1 MPPGI
6 VPGGILDYD
15 IKMNVSFSW
24 RHTPMNRHIA
34 SRLTA
39 AGLALSLL
47 ALPAAQAL
55 TPKQAAQLLQTY
67 YIDEVPQ
74 SVLEQPTIEDMLAA
88 LGDPYTEYFTAE
100 DYAAFAATMQ
110 DSTLVGVGIS
120 YSHTENG
127 LLLGGVMADSPAEA
141 GGLQAGDIIVAVD
154 GQDVLKEPDEDVI
167 SDWFKGEVG
176 SKVQVTYLRGGAR
189 RTVTLTRNI
198 VVVPATSSDLLAGH
212 IGYIDCDTFGEET
225 YGHFRDA
232 IDAYGAEADVWIVD
246 LRTNLGGA
254 TDAAVDSAGLFIGEG
269 DLLYFRDGV
278 GNYEYHPY
286 ENDAATDAPVIVL
299 VDQNTASAA
308 EIFTAAIQ
316 SYSRGLIIGDRT
328 YGKGVAQT
336 VLTKRSFPR
345 FFADGDALKIT
356 SHRFFSPAGNTT
368 DQIGV
373 IPNLLMDER
382 LAADVA
388 LLLADSVPEQGD
400 DTLQID
406 LGGAL
411 WQLNLTTAVQET
423 PEALLA
429 LLEALPISAGVWL
442 SKGDNNWL
450 DATAVQAGAQVGLEV
465 EAPLFTDH
473 DQSRYAEALSILK
486 TYDMLQG
493 VGDGSYHPANTL
505 TRAELCQILA
515 SALNCVIP
523 ENPSPYTD
531 VSDDAWYAPAVI
543 AVSNMGLVKGIGHD
557 LFLPEEPIDH
567 QQFITVMGRL
577 AQRLNMFL
585 YEDSAAMPSSALES
599 EALAG
604 YDGWA
609 KSSVWLLAESQE
621 GYFGNSLNLL
631 WDDPANIVST
641 QPTTRDE
648 AAYLLYRLLTYTEIL
663 PPT

>member
-15 IKMNVSFSW
+15 IRVKVSFSW
-24 RHTPMNRHIA
+24 RYIPMNRQIA

-47 ALPAAQAL
+47 TLPAAQAL

-100 DYAAFAATMQ
+100 DYAAFAASMQ
-110 DSTLVGVGIS
+110 DSTLVGIGIS
-120 YSHTENG
+120 YTHTTDG
-127 LLLGGVMADSPAEA
+127 LLLSGVMAGSPAEA

-176 SKVQVTYLRGGAR
+176 SKIRVTYLRGSVR
-189 RTVTLTRNI
+189 RTVTLIRNV
-198 VVVPATSSDLLAGH
+198 VVVPATSSELLAGH

-225 YGHFRDA
+225 YGHFLDA
-232 IDAYGAEADVWIVD
+232 IDDYGAEADVWIID
-246 LRTNLGGA
+246 LRANLGGA

-269 DLLYFRDGV
+269 DLLYFRDGI

-286 ENDAATDAPVIVL
+286 EKTAATDAPVIVL

-373 IPNLLMDER
+373 IPDLLMDGHW
-382 LAADVA
+382 APGTA
-388 LLLADSVPEQGD
+388 LLLADSVPRQGHD
-400 DTLQID
+400 ALQID

-411 WQLNLTTAVQET
+411 WQLDLETAAQEVPEELT
-423 PEALLA
+423 A
-429 LLEALPISAGVWL
+429 LLEALPITAGVWL
-442 SKGDNNWL
+442 GKGDGNWM
-450 DATAVQAGAQVGLEV
+450 ATTAVQAGAQVGLEV
-465 EAPLFTDH
+465 EAPLFSDH
-473 DQSRYAEALSILK
+473 DQSRYAEALSVLK
-486 TYDMLQG
+486 SYGMLRG
-493 VGDGSYHPANTL
+493 VGDGSYHPTDTL
-505 TRAELCQILA
+505 TRAELCQMLA
-515 SALNCVIP
+515 SALNCVMP
-523 ENPSPYTD
+523 ENSSPYTD

-567 QQFITVMGRL
+567 QQFITIMGRL

-585 YEDSAAMPSSALES
+585 YEDGAAMPNDALES
-599 EALAG
+599 ETLAD
-604 YDGWA
+604 YAGWA

-621 GYFGNSLNLL
+621 GYFGNPLNLL
-631 WDDPANIVST
+631 WDAPADIDPT
-641 QPTTRDE
+641 QSTTRDE
-648 AAYLLYRLLTYTEIL
+648 AAYLLYRLLTHTEIL